1 MKGQFGPAM
10 ASKDFVIFY
19 SWQTDLPDSTNRT
32 AIRLALKSVAF
43 KLEESRPEL
52 KILIDEAT
60 RGEPGSPDIPT
71 TILAKI
77 DKSDVFVGDLTTVN
91 KQAGCLPRA
100 TANANVLIELGYAV
114 AQLGWQRIV
123 LTFNTGFGNFPTDLP
138 FDIDKRRGLPYEI
151 TPEASKTKGVRS
163 SLEAK
168 LKDAVVTIIAAQPRR
183 PIEADSS
190 DPEVIRR
197 SRDLRNLRWAL
208 GTIHWPSV
216 DKHIQELPRVI
227 IHQVF
232 YFWEDF
238 NAAVNSSLFHLY
250 DSELAS
256 EIETFH
262 HLWGL
267 TLSYGRHYR
276 MVPSGYYV
284 FDNPGDLAF
293 TEEQERD
300 WEQIEAH
307 ARALADAKRSLLQ
320 RLRRDYVEIDIDDL
334 SSRAWTR
341 MREYLSRLGDLPDS
355 N

>member
-10 ASKDFVIFY
+10 ASEEFVIFY
-19 SWQTDLPDSTNRT
+19 SWQSDLPDSTNRT
-32 AIRLALKSVAF
+32 AIRLALKSVGF
-43 KLEESRPEL
+43 MLEESRPEL

-71 TILAKI
+71 AILAKI

-100 TANANVLIELGYAV
+100 TAKANVLFELGYAV

-123 LTFNTGFGNFPTDLP
+123 LTFNTAFGNFPTDLP

-151 TPEASKTKGVRS
+151 TPEANKTKGVRS

-168 LKDAVVTIIAAQPRR
+168 LKDAVVAIIAAQPRR
-183 PIEADSS
+183 PLEADSS
-190 DPEVIRR
+190 DAEVIRR
-197 SRDLRNLRWAL
+197 TRDLRNLRWAL
-208 GTIHWPSV
+208 GTMTV
-216 DKHIQELPRVI
+216 DEHIQQLPRVI
-227 IHQVF
+227 IHHVF

-238 NAAVNSSLFHLY
+238 NAAVKSSLFHLY
-250 DSELAS
+250 DSEVAS

-262 HLWGL
+262 HAWGL
-267 TLSYGRHYR
+267 TLSYGRNYR

-284 FDNPGDLAF
+284 FDNLGDLPF

-307 ARALADAKRSLLQ
+307 ARALAVAKQSLLQ

-341 MREYLSRLGDLPDS
+341 MREYLSRLGDLPKS
-355 N
+355 L